1 LFIRLRASSRCRF
14 FCLTASA
21 LLTATLAAN
30 RAQAQDRSQC
40 LAAHA
45 DSQILR
51 MKGSLMAAR
60 EQLLVCS
67 QTKCPGPIANDC
79 AGWLGE
85 VDNSLSSVV
94 FAVSDEQGRDMPSV
108 HVFAD
113 GKLLTERTDGR
124 ALVLDPGTYAFRFEA
139 AGYPSV
145 EATVA
150 MRQSEKNRILRV
162 QMMLPAPSPKAVAA
176 AAPQAP
182 KAVRPSAPASA
193 SAASSQ
199 SSDVPLA
206 TWILGGTT
214 LLGVGTFAYFGLSG
228 NSKKKQVEQCTA
240 DCDELKSSGKRD
252 YVIADIGLVVAIASA
267 PAAILVYLLRPSAPS
282 DSAHSSAMRL
292 QPIALQRGAGMAW
305 SGEFCARS
313 GG

>member
-1 LFIRLRASSRCRF
+1 VLP
-14 FCLTASA
+14 LTS
-21 LLTATLAAN
+21 LAAN
-30 RAQAQDRSQC
+30 YASAQDRSQC

-45 DSQILR
+45 DSQMLR

-60 EQLLVCS
+60 AQLLVCS

-79 AGWLGE
+79 ASWLGE
-85 VDNSLSSVV
+85 VDSSLSSVV
-94 FAVSDEQGRDMPSV
+94 FAVSDDQGRDMPSV
-108 HVFAD
+108 RVFAD

-139 AGYPSV
+139 EGYPSV

-150 MRQSEKNRILRV
+150 MRQSEKNRIVRV
-162 QMMLPAPSPKAVAA
+162 LLARAAPSPKAVAA
-176 AAPQAP
+176 AAAQTTVPAQP
-182 KAVRPSAPASA
+182 NAPAGA
-193 SAASSQ
+193 GQ

-228 NSKKKQVEQCTA
+228 NSKKKQVEQCTTG
-240 DCDELKSSGKRD
+240 CEELISSGKRD

-267 PAAILVYLLRPSAPS
+267 PAAILVYLLRPNKPSESAQ
-282 DSAHSSAMRL
+282 AK
-292 QPIALQRGAGMAW
+292 ALPLRPFALRRGAGMAW
-305 SGEFCARS
+305 TGEF
-313 GG
+313 

>member
-1 LFIRLRASSRCRF
+1 LFICWLASSRCRF
-14 FCLTASA
+14 LCLTASA
-21 LLTATLAAN
+21 LLTATLAASH
-30 RAQAQDRSQC
+30 AQAQNLSQC

-67 QTKCPGPIANDC
+67 QTKCPGPEANDC
-79 AGWLGE
+79 ASWLGE
-85 VDNSLSSVV
+85 VDTSLSSVV
-94 FAVSDEQGRDMPSV
+94 FAVSDDQGRDMPSV

-113 GKLLTERTDGR
+113 GKLLTKQTDGR

-139 AGYPSV
+139 DGYTSV

-150 MRQSEKNRILRV
+150 MRQSEKNRIVRV
-162 QMMLPAPSPKAVAA
+162 QMMRPAPNPKAVAA
-176 AAPQAP
+176 AAPHAPETAQA
-182 KAVRPSAPASA
+182 SAPASA
-193 SAASSQ
+193 TSSQ

-228 NSKKKQVEQCTA
+228 NSKKKQVEQCKTET
-240 DCDELKSSGKRD
+240 DCEDLKNSGKRD

-282 DSAHSSAMRL
+282 DSARNNALRL
-292 QPIALQRGAGMAW
+292 QPIALRHGAGIAW
-305 SGEFCARS
+305 TGEF
-313 GG
+313 